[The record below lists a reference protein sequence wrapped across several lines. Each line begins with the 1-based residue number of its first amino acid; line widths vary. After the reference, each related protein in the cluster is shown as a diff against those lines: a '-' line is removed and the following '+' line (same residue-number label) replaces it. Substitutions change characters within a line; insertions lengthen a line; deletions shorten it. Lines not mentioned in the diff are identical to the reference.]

1 MGLLNSRVWADLD
14 QSKKSARTSSPRTW
28 RRPGSNSYATRY
40 EGGEDDY
47 APASRI
53 YGITTVALWQS
64 IVAGN
69 DGLAVRL
76 IVTTIC
82 LCPLGTSPSGDATS
96 SFTAWISRGPTPF
109 WDNFTVSREDIRADY
124 GEKRVVTFGIL
135 SGEVVVLVHT
145 ERDHEMHVIS
155 LRKAEKYE
163 ARYYFEVAQN
173 FFRKGR

>member
-1 MGLLNSRVWADLD
+1 M
-14 QSKKSARTSSPRTW
+14 Q
-28 RRPGSNSYATRY
+28 RY
-40 EGGEDDY
+40 EGGEDDS

-64 IVAGN
+64 IVAGD
-69 DGLAVRL
+69 DGLAVRSNCYYNL
-76 IVTTIC
+76 FMPTWDESKRRRNIK
-82 LCPLGTSPSGDATS
+82 LHGLDFEGADA
-96 SFTAWISRGPTPF
+96 I